1 MTLWLWL
8 DSYMS
13 LITKS
18 WQDLCS
24 LQIRKFNLG
33 YKTKKEIND
42 SHCPSTRAWVVSGTG
57 LGRAAFHCYP
67 VLKIGIGCILFSQSE
82 RRWRRRA
89 AYNGDNGVP
98 FLFQVSEIWNFFNSR
113 WCQVSIKIVLIV
125 LLIFCH
131 LLFILVW
138 PVIALVRSIQCS
150 FGPGNFLKLLVAL
163 RVPIEILWLSK

>member
-1 MTLWLWL
+1 MPA
-8 DSYMS
+8 D
-13 LITKS
+13 KS
-18 WQDLCS
+18 QLTINQGS
-24 LQIRKFNLG
+24 LQGRKDMLG
-33 YKTKKEIND
+33 YGI
-42 SHCPSTRAWVVSGTG
+42 S
-57 LGRAAFHCYP
+57 YP

-138 PVIALVRSIQCS
+138 PVIALVRSVQCS

-163 RVPIEILWLSK
+163 RVPIEIL